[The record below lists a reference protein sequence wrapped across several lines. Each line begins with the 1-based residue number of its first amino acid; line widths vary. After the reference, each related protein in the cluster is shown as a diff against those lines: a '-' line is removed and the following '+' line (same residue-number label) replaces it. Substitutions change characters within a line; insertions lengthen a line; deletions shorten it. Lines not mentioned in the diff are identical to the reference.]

1 MKRAA
6 KAVLIVVGAVAIAF
20 GTLLFGFGKIYEA
33 TGEHSTYYYSQI
45 DNGSVSEIAPHG
57 GMNYQYSLY
66 VYDENGSGKDM
77 ALDTSRVL
85 RDKAFIRIETA
96 PMRGVIGW
104 AEMLY
109 EELPAAVQEK
119 YTK

>member
-1 MKRAA
+1 MEIFLDNIENVN
-6 KAVLIVVGAVAIAF
+6 AVWFESPDTVGK
-20 GTLLFGFGKIYEA
+20 LLELWK
-33 TGEHSTYYYSQI
+33 
-45 DNGSVSEIAPHG
+45 NPHG

-66 VYDENGSGKDM
+66 VYDENGNGKDM

-119 YTK
+119 YTN